1 MRRST
6 ALSLTVALAAGA
18 WVASRRLRRRR
29 PLAGAVALVTGGSRG
44 LGLVVARELGRRGMR
59 IVLCA
64 RDEEELERAR
74 GGLAQ
79 EGIDATALPGDVT
92 DEDGMRTLVAD
103 VEENL
108 GPVDLLVNSAGIIQV
123 GPAESM
129 TVEDYRRAMDV
140 LFYGPLHAAEAVL
153 PGMRARRRGTIVN
166 VTSIGAA
173 VGIPHLAPYDA
184 AKFAARGWSEA
195 LGAEAAKHGVDVI
208 TVVPGLMRTG
218 SFGRALVKGRR
229 YAEASIFSLLASLP
243 LVTVSAERAARR
255 VVRAIE
261 HGERFVI
268 IGLPARLLRLAHSL
282 MPGAIVGTLGFVN
295 RFLPTAAPEE
305 RHGIALPAELFRRGL
320 ARSILTALGERAARR
335 YNEEP
340 A

>member
-1 MRRST
+1 
-6 ALSLTVALAAGA
+6 
-18 WVASRRLRRRR
+18 
-29 PLAGAVALVTGGSRG
+29 
-44 LGLVVARELGRRGMR
+44 MR

-92 DEDGMRTLVAD
+92 DGHGMRTLVAD

-123 GPAESM
+123 GPAEAM

-195 LGAEAAKHGVDVI
+195 LGAEAAKHGIDVI

-282 MPGAIVGTLGFVN
+282 MPGAIVATLGFVN
-295 RFLPTAAPEE
+295 RFLPTAAPGE